1 MRRVFPGGCAAEE
14 IYCESSRIGPYF
26 PDFSLNRTTIR
37 LKIEKICPRFPAFS
51 LRSLLPHSLL
61 GLVSVLMLASVAVGQ
76 DRGRKGDR
84 TPEPFE
90 ILADLVETYG
100 VSGFEAPVRD
110 KVGTYLPS
118 WTRPRV
124 DEKGNLLV
132 TFGSGP
138 EHLVFVAHLDEIG
151 YVVDDIRADGT
162 LAVDRR
168 GGYFDRYFEARPVLV
183 HSGRGPISGIISPR
197 LGYFRSGEAKAEFET
212 DDIRVYLGTD
222 TRSDT
227 EALGIRPGDSIT
239 VPKRFVPLANGRA
252 TARSFDDRT
261 GCTALILAL
270 QDIDPSEVRK
280 KITFAWVVEEET
292 GLHGARHLAARA
304 DADFVFAVDTFV
316 SSDSPREDKRFGDAP
331 LGSGFVIRALDT
343 SNITPIEFVDR
354 VIGIANQHNVPVQ
367 VGSTNGGNDGST
379 FTRYGAIDIPIAWPL
394 RYSHSP
400 VEILEKTDLEA
411 LADIIRHLVSEF

>member
-1 MRRVFPGGCAAEE
+1 MRGLAGVVVSA
-14 IYCESSRIGPYF
+14 
-26 PDFSLNRTTIR
+26 
-37 LKIEKICPRFPAFS
+37 
-51 LRSLLPHSLL
+51 LLF
-61 GLVSVLMLASVAVGQ
+61 GFGATAQ
-76 DRGRKGDR
+76 DRGPKGDR
-84 TPEPFE
+84 ARDSFE
-90 ILADLVETYG
+90 VLADLVETYG
-100 VSGFEAPVRD
+100 VSGYEAPVRD
-110 KVGTYLPS
+110 KVRTYLPG
-118 WTRPRV
+118 WTRPKV

-151 YVVDDIRADGT
+151 YVVAAIRDDGT
-162 LAVDRR
+162 LVVERR

-197 LGYFRSGEAKAEFET
+197 LGYFRAGEAKAEFET
-212 DDIRVYLGTD
+212 EDIRVYLGTD
-222 TRSDT
+222 TRGDT
-227 EALGIRPGDSIT
+227 EDLGIRPGDSIT
-239 VPKRFVPLANGRA
+239 VPKRFVPLANDRA

-270 QDIDPSEVRK
+270 QDIDPSEVHK
-280 KITFAWVVEEET
+280 KITFAWVVEEEI
-292 GLHGARHLAARA
+292 GLLGARDFAMRA

-331 LGSGFVIRALDT
+331 LGDGFVIRAMDT
-343 SNITPIEFVDR
+343 SNLTPIEFVDR

-379 FTRYGAIDIPIAWPL
+379 FTRYGTIDIPIAWPL

-400 VEILEKTDLEA
+400 VEVMDKGDLEA
-411 LADIIRHLVSEF
+411 LAEIIRHLIIEF